1 MYFFF
6 LGVDFMDEKIQLL
19 ANVVESSDDAIISK
33 SLDGCI
39 TFWNKGADLIYGYS
53 AEEVIGKN
61 ISILAPPQLKD
72 EVKELIEKIKDG
84 EKVFHYE
91 TVRIR
96 KDTKQINVSIT
107 LSPILDNSKNLFGI
121 STIARDIT
129 LRKNYEKNLETD
141 VKKRT
146 AELERLNLKI
156 QEAREYVDNIIDTL
170 IEPFL
175 VLDNKMIIISSNNAF
190 YETFEVRSEDTVGK
204 ELYQLGDGQW
214 EIPALRELLEDIL
227 PQENRF
233 QGYEVVHEFPQIG
246 RKTMLLNARQVYRED
261 LGTNLILLGIEDIT
275 ERKKIEEALKLNQ
288 IRLANTMDLAH
299 LANWELDLS
308 TNMVIFNDRFYS
320 MLGTTA
326 ENEGSYQMSAEDYAR
341 KYVHPE
347 DTQFVAEGIKES
359 LNATESVFGTEVE
372 HRIIRKDG
380 KIRYINVHIRVIQ
393 PNKNQSAYVYGSVQ
407 DITNRKITEEKL
419 KESIKEKEMLL
430 KEIHHRVKNNLMIIS
445 SLLNLQSR
453 YIKDEAS
460 KDIFKESQNR
470 ARSMALIHER
480 LYQATDLK
488 RIDFGDYIRTLSNE
502 LFRIYAGG
510 FGLIELKI
518 NVEDIFLDINTAIP
532 LGLIVNELI
541 TNSLTHAFPEGK
553 RGKINVNFHPKDDH
567 YEFTVK
573 DNGIGFPKDID
584 FQNTDSLGLQIIN
597 SLTDQIDGKIKLDR
611 TTGTEFKILFKDS
624 EL

>member
-1 MYFFF
+1 
-6 LGVDFMDEKIQLL
+6 MDEEVQLL

-347 DTQFVAEGIKES
+347 DTQFVADGIKES
-359 LNATESVFGTEVE
+359 LNAIESVFGTEVE

-380 KIRYINVHIRVIQ
+380 KIRYMNVHIRVIH

-567 YEFTVK
+567 YEFTVN

>member
-1 MYFFF
+1 
-6 LGVDFMDEKIQLL
+6 VDFMDEKIQLL

-190 YETFEVRSEDTVGK
+190 YETFEVRPEDTVGK

-347 DTQFVAEGIKES
+347 DTQFVADGIKES
-359 LNATESVFGTEVE
+359 LNAIESVFGTEVE

-567 YEFTVK
+567 YEFTVN

-624 EL
+624 EI

>member
-1 MYFFF
+1 M
-6 LGVDFMDEKIQLL
+6 
-19 ANVVESSDDAIISK
+19 
-33 SLDGCI
+33 
-39 TFWNKGADLIYGYS
+39 
-53 AEEVIGKN
+53 
-61 ISILAPPQLKD
+61 
-72 EVKELIEKIKDG
+72 
-84 EKVFHYE
+84 
-91 TVRIR
+91 
-96 KDTKQINVSIT
+96 
-107 LSPILDNSKNLFGI
+107 
-121 STIARDIT
+121 
-129 LRKNYEKNLETD
+129 RKNYEKNLETD

-214 EIPALRELLEDIL
+214 EIPALRELLENIL

-407 DITNRKITEEKL
+407 DITNRKITEKKL

-567 YEFTVK
+567 YEFTVN

-611 TTGTEFKILFKDS
+611 TTGTEFKITFKDS